1 MVGKYVELVNAR
13 ASLKKAT
20 TNADRMKVNKLIKTA
35 IADLNSEEL

>member
-1 MVGKYVELVNAR
+1 MSLVNAR

-35 IADLNSEEL
+35 IADLDCEEL